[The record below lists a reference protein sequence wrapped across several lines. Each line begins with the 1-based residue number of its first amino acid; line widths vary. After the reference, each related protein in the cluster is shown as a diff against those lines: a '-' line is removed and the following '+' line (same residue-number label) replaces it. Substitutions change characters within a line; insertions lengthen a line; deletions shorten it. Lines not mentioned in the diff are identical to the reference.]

1 MGHNEDIKPDARV
14 SSNPYNRISNHNLPA
29 MTRVRPATPSD
40 VPLIRSLIHEL
51 ATYERAPHSV
61 KITDT
66 QLLEDGF
73 GAVRYYECL
82 IAEHETANGVAPAGF
97 ALFFPI
103 YSTWQGRSLHLEDL
117 FVRPEFRGHG
127 IGKAL
132 LNRVAAIAVERGCAR
147 LQWDVL
153 NWNQTAIDFYLGLE
167 AIMLD
172 DWRRMRVTGSA
183 LAALAA
189 SPEAATETTA

>member
-73 GAVRYYECL
+73 GSVRYYECL
-82 IAEHETANGVAPAGF
+82 IAEHGTANGVAPAGF

-117 FVRPEFRGHG
+117 FVRPQFRGNG

-132 LNRVAAIAVERGCAR
+132 LHRVASIAVERGCAR

-153 NWNQTAIDFYLGLE
+153 NWNQPAIDFYRSLD

-172 DWRRMRVTGSA
+172 DWRRMRVTG
-183 LAALAA
+183 AALTALGT
-189 SPEAATETTA
+189 STKAATEASA

>member
-1 MGHNEDIKPDARV
+1 
-14 SSNPYNRISNHNLPA
+14 
-29 MTRVRPATPSD
+29 MTRIRPATPSD
-40 VPLIRSLIHEL
+40 LSLIRALISEL
-51 ATYERAPHSV
+51 AEYEREPHSV
-61 KITDT
+61 RITEE
-66 QLLEDGF
+66 QLLRDGF
-73 GAVRYYECL
+73 GPERYYECL
-82 IAEHETANGVAPAGF
+82 IAECQTEDGSAPAGF